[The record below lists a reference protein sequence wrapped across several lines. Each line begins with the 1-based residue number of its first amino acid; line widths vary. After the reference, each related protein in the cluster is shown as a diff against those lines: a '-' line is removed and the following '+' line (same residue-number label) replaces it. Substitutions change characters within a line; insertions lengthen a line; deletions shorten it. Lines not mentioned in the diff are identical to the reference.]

1 MPPASRLKRRLLLLG
16 LSALAAC
23 SARGSDLPPLPPL
36 PNDAYRLGPADQ
48 VRIITFGEDGLS
60 DVFRVNDA
68 GNIAM
73 PLLGPVKAAGLTTD
87 ALGQSIAALLQR
99 RNLLRAPSVS
109 VEVTEYRPVFILGE
123 VNKPGQVFF
132 QPGMTVLSAVAVAG
146 GYTYRAVEGYAGIT
160 RVIDGKPLQ
169 GRATP
174 TTPLAAG
181 DIVTVFER
189 YF

>member
-1 MPPASRLKRRLLLLG
+1 MPGHPRLDRRLLLLG
-16 LSALAAC
+16 LPVLAAC

-36 PNDAYRLGPADQ
+36 ANHAYRLGPGDQ
-48 VRIITFGEDGLS
+48 IRVITFGEDGLS
-60 DVFRVNDA
+60 EVFRVNDA
-68 GNIAM
+68 GNIAV

-87 ALGQSIAALLQR
+87 ELGLSIAALLRQ
-99 RNLLRAPSVS
+99 RNLLRQPNVS

-123 VNKPGQVFF
+123 VSKPGQVYF

-146 GYTYRAVEGYAGIT
+146 GYTYRAVEGYAGVT
-160 RVIDGKPLQ
+160 RMIDGKPFQ